1 VGPLESGDEMI
12 LGLGEEIKGKFR
24 VKSADK

>member
-1 VGPLESGDEMI
+1 